1 MRPEHAAPAPCPMPV
16 ARCPLPRARVQPVV
30 ALVAIL
36 FLMKFPLVLLL
47 PVNVQEVEGRWRQS
61 RR

>member
-1 MRPEHAAPAPCPMPV
+1 
-16 ARCPLPRARVQPVV
+16 VV